1 MFQVVLSSRVI
12 GPIPSIFSSTTS
24 YSVIYPFFFAQR
36 RWRVDCIENMKLE
49 THVLKQENDGMDQI
63 VKNDRY
69 SQSSSKVMEES
80 DDGSFSKV
88 DGQLRSGRICWSIIK
103 LCTTSSNNLL
113 YLIQILFCFF

>member
-1 MFQVVLSSRVI
+1 
-12 GPIPSIFSSTTS
+12 
-24 YSVIYPFFFAQR
+24 
-36 RWRVDCIENMKLE
+36 MKLE